1 MRFRTGFQRAPLAA
15 LAFFILLPLGMGRA
29 DIVTLNSGATIHGRL
44 VGYSGTSKS
53 VTLRTSS
60 GTLLVF
66 DRDSVKQV
74 KHGADPGQVA
84 AGAKPAS
91 KGLRLTAEEEAWMP
105 KIRLIASRLLGT
117 SRDQSRSA
125 RAELLRIED
134 PDALPALTRY
144 LASHPLPEARLL
156 FVTIARGIHG
166 AKPVYYLVALSLYD
180 PSPQVREEARNA
192 IGPERADFAR
202 PLYIE
207 ALKTR
212 EQRLATLA
220 AKGIAE
226 IGDPNSDAV
235 PYLIDALEF
244 RAAQPVELSP
254 SRVFLL
260 SCPSCAESRAVAL
273 TYRVVDIPALN
284 EVAYVKD
291 RNLAVLDT
299 LTKVTDRK
307 LGYSR
312 DEWRSWWA
320 NEKKNRDLQKSSSED
335 RVVLKRSSPL

>member
-1 MRFRTGFQRAPLAA
+1 VVHGHVAA
-15 LAFFILLPLGMGRA
+15 
-29 DIVTLNSGATIHGRL
+29 
-44 VGYSGTSKS
+44 YSANSKS
-53 VTLRTSS
+53 ITLRTSS
-60 GTLLVF
+60 GALIVF
-66 DRDSVKQV
+66 DRESVKQV
-74 KHGADPGQVA
+74 KRGADPGPIA
-84 AGAKPAS
+84 AGAKPGS
-91 KGLRLTAEEEAWMP
+91 KKPHLTAEGEAWMP
-105 KIRLIASRLLGT
+105 RIRSHVARLLGT
-117 SRDQSRSA
+117 SEQSRSA

-134 PDALPALTRY
+134 PDSLPALTRY

-212 EQRLATLA
+212 EQRLASLA

-260 SCPSCAESRAVAL
+260 RCPSCAESRAVAL
-273 TYRVVDIPALN
+273 TFRVVDVPALN
-284 EVAYVKD
+284 EVVSVKD

-299 LTKVTDRK
+299 LTMVTDRK

-312 DEWRSWWA
+312 DEWRRWWV
-320 NEKKNRDLQKSSSED
+320 NEKKNRDLQKLSKD
-335 RVVLKRSSPL
+335 HVIQRRPAPL